1 MAMAAFPGAGA
12 QPSPG
17 YYPSSRF
24 RPIPF
29 NRGYTN
35 KWGPQHQT
43 LSGDHSA
50 LTIWLDKTCGMFISI
65 STKKNSCSCFYN
77 KKILALVLPQVR
89 ALSLSLSHLKKSAC
103 SLASCLWCG
112 SLTCSDLVLVSR
124 CRQRQRHRCC
134 CLPLWQCVCVRDTSS
149 RLGAHALLVLF
160 KCLHSHSLMPR
171 VLDLA
176 MIANDIEILIYD
188 DYEK

>member
-1 MAMAAFPGAGA
+1 MAAPPPPPLSRGSSSSVPRNAAAAVVPALLLAAAMAMAAFPGAGA

-77 KKILALVLPQVR
+77 KKKFLLLFCHKCV
-89 ALSLSLSHLKKSAC
+89 LSLSHLKK
-103 SLASCLWCG
+103 
-112 SLTCSDLVLVSR
+112 
-124 CRQRQRHRCC
+124 
-134 CLPLWQCVCVRDTSS
+134 VR
-149 RLGAHALLVLF
+149 ALL
-160 KCLHSHSLMPR
+160 H
-171 VLDLA
+171 LA
-176 MIANDIEILIYD
+176 CAVAR
-188 DYEK
+188 

>member
-1 MAMAAFPGAGA
+1 MAAPPPPPLSSSSVPRRGAAAVVPALLLAAAMAMAAFPGAGA

-50 LTIWLDKTCGMFISI
+50 LTIWLDKTCGLFISL
-65 STKKNSCSCFYN
+65 ST
-77 KKILALVLPQVR
+77 KKILAVVF
-89 ALSLSLSHLKKSAC
+89 ATSAC
-103 SLASCLWCG
+103 SL
-112 SLTCSDLVLVSR
+112 SL
-124 CRQRQRHRCC
+124 
-134 CLPLWQCVCVRDTSS
+134 
-149 RLGAHALLVLF
+149 
-160 KCLHSHSLMPR
+160 
-171 VLDLA
+171 
-176 MIANDIEILIYD
+176 I
-188 DYEK
+188 

>member
-1 MAMAAFPGAGA
+1 MPRNAAATAAVVPALLLAAAMAMAAYPGAGA

-50 LTIWLDKTCGMFISI
+50 LTIWLDKTCGAFIFLYI
-65 STKKNSCSCFYN
+65 YFYQ
-77 KKILALVLPQVR
+77 KEFLFFFVLPPVR
-89 ALSLSLSHLKKSAC
+89 ALELVQTYVLSTVAMAQP
-103 SLASCLWCG
+103 LASCMWC
-112 SLTCSDLVLVSR
+112 VAR
-124 CRQRQRHRCC
+124 
-134 CLPLWQCVCVRDTSS
+134 
-149 RLGAHALLVLF
+149 
-160 KCLHSHSLMPR
+160 
-171 VLDLA
+171 
-176 MIANDIEILIYD
+176 
-188 DYEK
+188 

>member
-1 MAMAAFPGAGA
+1 MAAPPPPPPLSSSSVPRRGAAAVVPALLLAAAMAMAAFPGAGA

-50 LTIWLDKTCGMFISI
+50 LTIWLDKTCGAFIFLYI
-65 STKKNSCSCFYN
+65 YFYQ
-77 KKILALVLPQVR
+77 KEFLFFLFCHQCVL
-89 ALSLSLSHLKKSAC
+89 LAC
-103 SLASCLWCG
+103 S
-112 SLTCSDLVLVSR
+112 R
-124 CRQRQRHRCC
+124 CVAR
-134 CLPLWQCVCVRDTSS
+134 
-149 RLGAHALLVLF
+149 
-160 KCLHSHSLMPR
+160 
-171 VLDLA
+171 
-176 MIANDIEILIYD
+176 
-188 DYEK
+188 

>member
-1 MAMAAFPGAGA
+1 MAAPPPPPLSRGSCSSVPRNAAAAVVPALLLAAAMAMAAFPGAGA

-50 LTIWLDKTCGMFISI
+50 LTIWLDKTCGAFIFLYI
-65 STKKNSCSCFYN
+65 YFYQKRILVFFCF
-77 KKILALVLPQVR
+77 AT
-89 ALSLSLSHLKKSAC
+89 SAC
-103 SLASCLWCG
+103 SRVSAAVRTVNCGHGPLASCLWCG

-124 CRQRQRHRCC
+124 C
-134 CLPLWQCVCVRDTSS
+134 
-149 RLGAHALLVLF
+149 
-160 KCLHSHSLMPR
+160 
-171 VLDLA
+171 
-176 MIANDIEILIYD
+176 
-188 DYEK
+188 